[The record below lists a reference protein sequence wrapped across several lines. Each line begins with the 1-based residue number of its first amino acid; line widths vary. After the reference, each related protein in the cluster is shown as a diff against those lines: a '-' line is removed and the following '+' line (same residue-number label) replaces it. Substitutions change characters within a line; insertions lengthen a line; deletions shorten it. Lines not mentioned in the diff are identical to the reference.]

1 MRSQR
6 KYFLI
11 NEEEINDLEYM
22 RWPEDRIKLAEACR
36 ARPAQC
42 RVLESL
48 PDTPPSLDDLFYEIV
63 DWAMQNKDIKPL
75 AMIALRK
82 KIDKIRQEQQIV
94 PDQSTHEP

>member
-1 MRSQR
+1 MVSQR
-6 KYFLI
+6 RYLLI
-11 NEEEINDLEYM
+11 REDEVDELEHM

-42 RVLESL
+42 RVLESI
-48 PDTPPSLDDLFYEIV
+48 PETPLSLDDLFYEIV

-82 KIDKIRQEQQIV
+82 KIADARK
-94 PDQSTHEP
+94 DF